1 MRSENGT
8 TMHHRR
14 AWELLPWYVN
24 GSLDGDEL
32 ERFEEHLAGCDVC
45 RRDLAVEERWARE
58 IRTSE
63 ELVYSP
69 DRALAELRGRLAAAE
84 RGEVPASHESDSR
97 LARLWRRARG
107 ETSGAL
113 RFAVL
118 AQAAAILALV
128 VVLSFEPATGEFRT
142 VSDPVA
148 EARVDGATVRVVFAE
163 GITEQELREL
173 LLATDA
179 HFVDGPSPRGVY
191 TLGVPRERFEW
202 AVEALRRDAQVRL
215 AEPVRADL
223 E

>member
-8 TMHHRR
+8 TIDHRR

-32 ERFEEHLAGCDVC
+32 ERFEEHLGGCDAC
-45 RRDLAVEERWARE
+45 RREIAVEERWARE
-58 IRTSE
+58 IRSSE

-69 DRALAELRGRLAAAE
+69 DRALAELRARLAAAE
-84 RGEVPASHESDSR
+84 RSDAPASHGRDSR
-97 LARLWRRARG
+97 LARLWRRASG

-128 VVLSFEPATGEFRT
+128 AVLSLEPAPSEFRT

-148 EARVDGATVRVVFAE
+148 EFRTDGAMVRVVFAE
-163 GITEQELREL
+163 GVTEPELREL
-173 LLATDA
+173 LLAADA
-179 HFVDGPSPRGVY
+179 RFVDGPSPRGVY
-191 TLGVPRERFEW
+191 TLEVPRERVES

-215 AEPVRADL
+215 AEPL
-223 E
+223 